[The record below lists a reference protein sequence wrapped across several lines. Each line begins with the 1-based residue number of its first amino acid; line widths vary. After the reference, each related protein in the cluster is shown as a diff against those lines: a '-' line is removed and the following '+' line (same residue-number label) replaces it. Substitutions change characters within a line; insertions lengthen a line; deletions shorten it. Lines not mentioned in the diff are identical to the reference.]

1 MRTSKRKTARGAMWA
16 AAAVALS
23 SVQAQAPLAPP
34 ATQERKPMRMHAS
47 GSFDVQMTPQ
57 GTNQQAEGSTLGR
70 LSVAKQFHGELEAS
84 SEGQMLTA
92 VSSVQGSAGYVAI
105 ERVTGSLNGRRG
117 SFVLQHS
124 GTMSARGVEQHVTI
138 VPDSGTGQLVGLAGS
153 MTIQLVDATHGYQLE
168 YTLPDGA

>member
-1 MRTSKRKTARGAMWA
+1 MS
-16 AAAVALS
+16 
-23 SVQAQAPLAPP
+23 
-34 ATQERKPMRMHAS
+34 MHVS

-57 GTNQQAEGSTLGR
+57 GSNDEAEGSTLGR
-70 LSVAKQFHGELEAS
+70 LSIAKHFHGELEAS

-105 ERVTGSLNGRRG
+105 ERVTGSLDGRRG

-124 GTMSARGVEQHVTI
+124 GTMSARGVEQRVTI
-138 VPDSGTGQLVGLAGS
+138 VPDSGTGQLVGLAGT
-153 MTIQLVDATHGYQLE
+153 MAIQLVNAKHLYQLE